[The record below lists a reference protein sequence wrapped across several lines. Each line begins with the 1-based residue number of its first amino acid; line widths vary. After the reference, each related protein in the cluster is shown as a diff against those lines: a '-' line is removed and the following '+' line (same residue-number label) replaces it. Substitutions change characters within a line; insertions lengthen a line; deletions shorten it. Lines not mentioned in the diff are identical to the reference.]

1 VHAEASNNMRTV
13 FIHDQWW
20 TNPVEDD
27 SAWVRGM
34 TCTLSGGHEWK
45 DNHDW
50 TRECVKCGSI
60 QYYDY

>member
-1 VHAEASNNMRTV
+1 MRTV